1 MERIAAIVLS
11 AGKGNRMNSQVHKQY
26 MELAGKPVIY
36 YALQAFSE
44 SAVDE
49 IVLVVGAGEMEF
61 CQKEIVE
68 KYHFTKVTHIVEGG
82 KERYHSVYEGLK
94 VCTDADYVMI
104 HDGARPFVSQEVIT
118 SAMEDVKKSG
128 ANIAAVPVKD
138 TIKQVDET
146 GMVVDTPRRDRL
158 WSVQTPQ
165 SFSRNLILSAYENM
179 LKQENS
185 AITDDAMVVE
195 QYVGSNVHVIPGDYC
210 NIKITTPED
219 LLVAEAFVKKYIK
232 NEKSLLT

>member
-1 MERIAAIVLS
+1 MERFAAIVLS
-11 AGKGNRMNSQVHKQY
+11 AGKGSRMNSQVHKQY
-26 MELAGKPVIY
+26 MELAEKPVIY

-44 SAVDE
+44 STVDE
-49 IVLVVGAGEMEF
+49 IVLVVGAGEVEF

-104 HDGARPFVSQEVIT
+104 HDGARPFVSQELIT
-118 SAMEDVKKSG
+118 SAMEDVKKCG

-146 GMVVDTPRRDRL
+146 GTVVDTPRRDRL

-165 SFSRNLILSAYENM
+165 SFSRKLILSAYECM
-179 LKQENS
+179 IQQEDS
-185 AITDDAMVVE
+185 VITDDAMVVE
-195 QYVGSNVHVIPGDYC
+195 QYGGSNVHVILGDYC

>member
-1 MERIAAIVLS
+1 MEKFAAIVLS
-11 AGKGNRMNSQVHKQY
+11 AGKGSRMNSQVHKQY

-44 SAVDE
+44 STVDE
-49 IVLVVGAGEMEF
+49 IVLVVGAGEAKF

-94 VCTDADYVMI
+94 ACTDADYVMI
-104 HDGARPFVSQEVIT
+104 HDGARPFVSQELIA
-118 SAMEDVKKSG
+118 SAMEDVKKYG

-165 SFSRNLILSAYENM
+165 SFSRELIWSAYECM
-179 LKQENS
+179 LQQDNL

-195 QYVGSNVHVIPGDYC
+195 QYGGSNVHVILGDYC

-219 LLVAEAFVKKYIK
+219 LLVAEAFVKKYEK

>member
-49 IVLVVGAGEMEF
+49 IVLVVGAGEVEF

-165 SFSRNLILSAYENM
+165 SFSRKLILSAYENM

-195 QYVGSNVHVIPGDYC
+195 QYGGSNVHVIPGDYC